1 VIIDKHV
8 MNNFGDV
15 KVGVVLSSG
24 GGRGVF
30 AHTGFMGALSE
41 MGIKVRAMAGC
52 SAGALVGGILASGT
66 TFEDWQNSLARVTTK
81 DYWSPD
87 PWYQFFWNLF
97 IRKGRG
103 YTGLSRNE
111 NAINFIC
118 HNLTGKTFES
128 CEIPFYSL
136 AYNLSQGRKTVLSKG
151 ELAPSIMASAAMPLL
166 YRPVQ
171 INNDLFTD
179 GALIE
184 LSPTEAICC
193 KHGLDVLLVH
203 HASVHREGST
213 GLQRALKSNWSL
225 VEILYLLLYN
235 KRPWFLSDDAITFNY
250 CRCGCGARIVSI
262 EPRLPELQW
271 PISKGGESIKAMA
284 REQSLELLSRFG
296 DEIRR
301 KNRMKDSEAVT

>member
-1 VIIDKHV
+1 MK
-8 MNNFGDV
+8 NNFNGIR
-15 KVGVVLSSG
+15 VGVVLSSG
-24 GGRGVF
+24 GGRGVY

-41 MGIKVRAMAGC
+41 LGIKVKAIAGC

-66 TFEDWQNSLARVTTK
+66 TLENWQQSLAQVTAK
-81 DYWSPD
+81 EYWNPD
-87 PWYQFFWNLF
+87 PWYQFFWSLF
-97 IRKGRG
+97 IRQGRG
-103 YTGLSRNE
+103 YTGLSRTDNV
-111 NAINFIC
+111 INFIR
-118 HNLTGKTFES
+118 HNLKARTFEA

-136 AYNLSQGRKTVLSKG
+136 AYNLSLGSKAMLSKG
-151 ELAPSIMASAAMPLL
+151 ALAPSIMASAAMPLL
-166 YRPVQ
+166 YRPVK
-171 INNDLFTD
+171 INDELFTD

-235 KRPWFLSDDAITFNY
+235 KRPWFLSDQAITFNF
-250 CRCGCGARIVSI
+250 CRCGCGAKIISI

-271 PISKGGESIKAMA
+271 PISAGGENIREMS
-284 REQSLELLSRFG
+284 REQALKLLVKHENEFSQK
-296 DEIRR
+296 I
-301 KNRMKDSEAVT
+301 KTNMHEAVT